1 MSERTEELATRLR
14 QVSDEII
21 TFTVECSDEQWR
33 TVSQAEQ
40 WPVCV
45 VCRHIARALE
55 MQPQVIR
62 RAVSGQPLPSGYTWE
77 DIHRSNA
84 EQARDW
90 AQISKEETLIPLRRH
105 ADEAV
110 AFVGQL
116 SDEQLGH
123 TTKAPLDDTS
133 MSVQQMVEGMID
145 HARVHL
151 ESVRATT
158 TVH

>member
-1 MSERTEELATRLR
+1 MREQAVELATRLR
-14 QVSDEII
+14 QLSDDVVA
-21 TFTVECSDEQWR
+21 FTVECSDEQWR
-33 TVSQAEQ
+33 TITRAEQ

-62 RAVSGQPLPSGYTWE
+62 QAASGQPLPSGYTWD
-77 DIHRSNA
+77 DIHCSNA

-90 AQISKEETLIPLRRH
+90 AQISKEETLIPLRHH

-110 AFVGQL
+110 TFVHLL
-116 SDEQLGH
+116 SDTQLDH
-123 TTKAPLDDTS
+123 TTKAPLDDAT
-133 MSVQQMVEGMID
+133 MSVRQMIEGMID

-151 ESVRATT
+151 ESVRATIA
-158 TVH
+158 VH